1 VLDQRSSE
9 AIRHG
14 PSSFRAWL
22 DNPFYLKTEFAVA
35 LSGAPPILTGGQPAS
50 IMVLQLTAP
59 RDSLFYSAGRSRRF
73 ALLREM
79 NNDVAF

>member
-1 VLDQRSSE
+1 
-9 AIRHG
+9 
-14 PSSFRAWL
+14 
-22 DNPFYLKTEFAVA
+22 
-35 LSGAPPILTGGQPAS
+35 
-50 IMVLQLTAP
+50 MVLQLTAP